1 MSRCRADHACGPAA
15 RAGAPTAALAG
26 RGVVC
31 RDLRAIR
38 TRPARQSL
46 SCPSRFAMTVAGNQ
60 VDTAR
65 RTNLG
70 GVLRRADGWGA
81 LIRAPRSCVTM
92 GSVPAAPRSWIPRP
106 PRLTTVRDVR
116 RNVSG
121 RHGDRHQ
128 TFRRP
133 RSTGLKATTVGSSSD
148 HDVREQDVDD
158 RSGSARS
165 VTTAGKPDP
174 SQGRAALQ
182 HPAGPAP
189 SQLPRGHELC
199 HRWRSPRWPCIRTEM
214 ARSGRGCPRRCP

>member
-1 MSRCRADHACGPAA
+1 MAANVLRGCHVVELITRAATAA

-81 LIRAPRSCVTM
+81 LI
-92 GSVPAAPRSWIPRP
+92 GRP
-106 PRLTTVRDVR
+106 TL
-116 RNVSG
+116 
-121 RHGDRHQ
+121 
-128 TFRRP
+128 
-133 RSTGLKATTVGSSSD
+133 A
-148 HDVREQDVDD
+148 
-158 RSGSARS
+158 
-165 VTTAGKPDP
+165 
-174 SQGRAALQ
+174 
-182 HPAGPAP
+182 
-189 SQLPRGHELC
+189 
-199 HRWRSPRWPCIRTEM
+199 
-214 ARSGRGCPRRCP
+214 